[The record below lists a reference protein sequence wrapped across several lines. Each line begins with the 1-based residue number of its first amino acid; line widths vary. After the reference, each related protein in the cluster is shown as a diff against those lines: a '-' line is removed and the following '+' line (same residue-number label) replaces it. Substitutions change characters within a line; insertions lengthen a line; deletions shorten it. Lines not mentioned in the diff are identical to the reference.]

1 MLWNNEVFRYLLTGL
16 SSLRIDYKV
25 DQQYRPTPLCLHP
38 HIDQSLPL
46 RINALFTVEIRQSVQ
61 GLPDNYGDK
70 WFSRLDDAL
79 QPQDKPGRQFIC
91 LLSIWWHN
99 TDVVPNSELL
109 LGHSKGNARVE
120 IPETLFFRWV
130 ANRSQVLVTHAQP
143 FDSDACVT
151 FWLMSTWY
159 SVMADDEKLSRSK
172 MGTDTVYNTLKTHTK
187 YAHIV
192 RGRATLK
199 DVECFPNGLV
209 RETCERSL
217 Y

>member
-99 TDVVPNSELL
+99 TNVVPNSELL
-109 LGHSKGNARVE
+109 LRLSKGNARVE
-120 IPETLFFRWV
+120 IPASFFFRSV
-130 ANRSQVLVTHAQP
+130 ANCSEVLIMHAQP
-143 FDSDACVT
+143 FDFDACAT
-151 FWLMSTWY
+151 FWLWAHGMVWWLT
-159 SVMADDEKLSRSK
+159 KRSFRGAK
-172 MGTDTVYNTLKTHTK
+172 SAQILCIIHSKRIQNMHTSF
-187 YAHIV
+187 A
-192 RGRATLK
+192 
-199 DVECFPNGLV
+199 VEPH
-209 RETCERSL
+209 
-217 Y
+217 